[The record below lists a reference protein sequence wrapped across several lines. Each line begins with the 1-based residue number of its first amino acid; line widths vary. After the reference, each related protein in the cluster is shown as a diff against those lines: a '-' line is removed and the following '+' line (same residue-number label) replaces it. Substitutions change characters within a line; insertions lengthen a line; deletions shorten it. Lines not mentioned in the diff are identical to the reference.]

1 MHVLVVNSFS
11 DRSEVGLWRGLVKA
25 GVNVDV
31 MCDPSAPEQ
40 QLLRDSGV
48 GVSSLTI
55 RHRLDFAAAR
65 TIRKQLCAEHY
76 DILHATRN
84 RDLSVSLIASR
95 GMSIK
100 RVAYRGT
107 IGHLSRLDPASW
119 LTYLNPRLDRI
130 ICNSEAVRQ
139 YMLSMRLPDAKLK
152 TIYKG
157 FEVDWYKPAE
167 RPALVEFGIPEEAI
181 VVGFAG
187 DMRPIKGVDVLIRA
201 MDRLPDA
208 PQVHLL
214 LVGRVHDAKVQ
225 SLASRSRIRE
235 RIHFTG
241 FKENAAS
248 LMGACDIFV
257 MPSRGREGLTK
268 AVIEAMAQGVPAI
281 VSKAGGL
288 PEIVVHNECGLVVM
302 PGDPE
307 ALAQAI
313 ISLVSDAPRRKT
325 LGKNATERIRT
336 NFGMNKAIEKTFALY
351 TDVLHEHC

>member
-25 GVNVDV
+25 GVGIDV

-40 QLLRDSGV
+40 QVLEDSGV
-48 GVSSLTI
+48 GVSTLTI
-55 RHRLDFAAAR
+55 GHRLDFRAAR
-65 TIRKQLCAEHY
+65 IIRQQLSAKHY

-130 ICNSEAVRQ
+130 ICNAEAVRQ
-139 YMLSMRLPDAKLK
+139 YMLSMHLPEAKLE
-152 TIYKG
+152 TIFKG

-167 RPALVEFGIPEEAI
+167 RSTLAEFGIPKEAI

-187 DMRPIKGVDVLIRA
+187 DMRPIKGVDILIRA
-201 MDRLPDA
+201 MDRLSDA
-208 PQVHLL
+208 TQVHLL
-214 LVGRVHDAKVQ
+214 LVGQVRDKKVE
-225 SLASRSRIRE
+225 SLAARSKMRE

-248 LMGACDIFV
+248 LMGACNIFV
-257 MPSRGREGLTK
+257 MPSLGREGITK
-268 AVIEAMAQGVPAI
+268 AVVEAMAQGVPAI
-281 VSKAGGL
+281 VSNAGGL
-288 PEIVVHNECGLVVM
+288 PEIVVHNECGLVV
-302 PGDPE
+302 PSGDPE
-307 ALAQAI
+307 ALTRAI
-313 ISLVSDAPRRKT
+313 IALASDASAKKDARQ
-325 LGKNATERIRT
+325 ER
-336 NFGMNKAIEKTFALY
+336 EKTHPNQLW
-351 TDVLHEHC
+351 HEYSYREDTCAV